1 MMDSDREQKRHR
13 EAQRCQS
20 PYVLKKTRLLHQ
32 CVVEAM
38 RSERGL
44 HKAAGEMHRSK
55 CMTGLSISLLGS
67 CEITYEPLE
76 SDFFFFFL
84 FEAWRRGE
92 VNSKKFYPC
101 TLLGFKYDCS

>member
-1 MMDSDREQKRHR
+1 MLPKPL
-13 EAQRCQS
+13 CIK
-20 PYVLKKTRLLHQ
+20 KKTRLLHQ
-32 CVVEAM
+32 CVVDAM